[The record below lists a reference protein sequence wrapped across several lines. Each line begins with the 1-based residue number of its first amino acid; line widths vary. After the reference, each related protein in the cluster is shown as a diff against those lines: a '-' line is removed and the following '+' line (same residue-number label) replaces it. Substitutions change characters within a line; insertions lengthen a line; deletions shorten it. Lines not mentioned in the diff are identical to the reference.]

1 MKFALMRAEKANF
14 PLSLMCRM
22 LEVSRSGFYAW
33 LSRPLAK
40 RLCEERRLVVHIHD
54 VFASSKARYGSPRV
68 HAELHARGLAV
79 GRHRVARLMRRER
92 LRARAQRRFIHTTD
106 SRHDHP
112 VAPNLVERRFQAEA
126 PNRLWAGDITYIP
139 TEQGWLFLAVL
150 IDLFSRRVVGW
161 GMSRRIDTQLVLA
174 TLSMAVDAR
183 QPSPGLVHHSDRGVQ
198 YASREYRAAL
208 EEHGIVC
215 SMSRVGDCWDNA
227 VVESFFSSLKTE
239 LMTDGSF
246 KTIEEARTK
255 LFEYLEVF
263 YNRRRLHSV
272 LGYRSPEAFEE
283 RAA

>member
-1 MKFALMRAEKANF
+1 MRIKNIVESDLPQVIELLHEFAAFEE
-14 PLSLMCRM
+14 LSHV
-22 LEVSRSGFYAW
+22 LEVT
-33 LSRPLAK
+33 
-40 RLCEERRLVVHIHD
+40 E
-54 VFASSKARYGSPRV
+54 
-68 HAELHARGLAV
+68 
-79 GRHRVARLMRRER
+79 ER
-92 LRARAQRRFIHTTD
+92 LRARARRRFVHTTD

-112 VAPNLVERRFQAEA
+112 VAPNLVERRFEA
-126 PNRLWAGDITYIP
+126 DGPNRLWAGDITYIP

-161 GMSRRIDTQLVLA
+161 SMSRRIDTQLVLSA
-174 TLSMAVDAR
+174 LSMAFDAR